1 MASTGVGGVLGV
13 LLVGAAVSLTQCASL
28 EGLAQTGAGDAS
40 GSAAGDGASSGG
52 GGGST
57 SDGAAGDGG
66 MVISSV
72 DAAAPD
78 GVAPL
83 GPGQIYCA
91 STTTSCDVRK
101 AQCCV
106 TLSGTASAA
115 ARSYT
120 MSSALCGPIGGPGC
134 GSYVGTGDDFTMKF
148 PQRCGT
154 AADCASGESCCVL
167 PLTMGDRFAKEIA
180 GISCVPATTCA
191 MTGRALCTGPKDC
204 AATENCL
211 AETDPVLSH
220 LYAKLCR

>member
-1 MASTGVGGVLGV
+1 VLGSVLGGGLGV
-13 LLVGAAVSLTQCASL
+13 LLAGAVVALTQCVSCASL
-28 EGLAQTGAGDAS
+28 EGLAQTGADAAS
-40 GSAAGDGASSGG
+40 GSSAGDGAAGSSAG
-52 GGGST
+52 
-57 SDGAAGDGG
+57 DGAAGDGG
-66 MVISSV
+66 TVNPHL

-78 GVAPL
+78 GLAPL

-91 STTTSCDVRK
+91 STTTACDVQK

-120 MSSALCGPIGGPGC
+120 TSSAQCGPIGGPNC
-134 GSYVGTGDDFTMKF
+134 GQYIGAGNDFTMKF

-154 AADCASGESCCVL
+154 AADCKSGESCCVL
-167 PLTMGDRFAKEIA
+167 PLTMGDRFSKEVA
-180 GISCVPATTCA
+180 EISCVAAATCA
-191 MTGRALCTGPKDC
+191 TTGRAICTGPKDC

-220 LYAKLCR
+220 LYAMLCR